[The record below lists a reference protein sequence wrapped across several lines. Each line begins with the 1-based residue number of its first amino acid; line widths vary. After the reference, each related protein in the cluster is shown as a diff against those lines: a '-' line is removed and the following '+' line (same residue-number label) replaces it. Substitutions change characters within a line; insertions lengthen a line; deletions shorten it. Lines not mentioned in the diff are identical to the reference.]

1 MSLYA
6 FINFLGTTDQ
16 NKMGSVLGE
25 PKMFFL
31 EKVEK
36 VHNFLSPPPPP
47 HHHHFLDCSIIF
59 GPY

>member
-6 FINFLGTTDQ
+6 FIIFLGTTDQ
-16 NKMGSVLGE
+16 NKMGSVL
-25 PKMFFL
+25 

-36 VHNFLSPPPPP
+36 VHNFLSPPHPP